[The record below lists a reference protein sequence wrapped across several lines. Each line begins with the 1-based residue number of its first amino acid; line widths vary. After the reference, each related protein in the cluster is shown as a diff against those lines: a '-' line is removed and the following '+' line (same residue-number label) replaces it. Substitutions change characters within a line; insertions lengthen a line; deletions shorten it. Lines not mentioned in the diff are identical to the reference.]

1 MSPALAVKDAPAA
14 LIDLAQGAVVAVDAV
29 LAEATTAV
37 RALVTEGGRISN
49 AAIEREQRA
58 THGLA
63 WLATYVES
71 VRQLTS
77 YAERLTAT
85 GAFGE
90 MEELI
95 VRIGLGEYLAQILG
109 GIPMNQGEVVR
120 PADLGLSVTD
130 VARRFAGAA
139 DTLIAT
145 GNTAA
150 HRARL
155 AALVQAQEILRP
167 FRRPSPRRDAARHS

>member
-1 MSPALAVKDAPAA
+1 MSPALARQDAPATA
-14 LIDLAQGAVVAVDAV
+14 LTDLAQGAVVAADAV
-29 LAEATTAV
+29 LAEATAAV
-37 RALVTEGGRISN
+37 RALVTEDGRISG

-71 VRQLTS
+71 VRQLAS
-77 YAERLTAT
+77 YAERL
-85 GAFGE
+85 GAEGKFGE
-90 MEELI
+90 IEDLI
-95 VRIGLGEYLAQILG
+95 VRIGLGEYLAQMIG
-109 GIPMNQGEVVR
+109 GIPMSQGEMVR
-120 PADLGLSVTD
+120 PGDVGLSAAD

-150 HRARL
+150 NRARL
-155 AALVQAQEILRP
+155 AELVQAQESSGHFGEPAL
-167 FRRPSPRRDAARHS
+167 D